1 MEGGQKN
8 NNKATGAATNP
19 KAGSVK
25 KPRAMSWGLLSRKVN
40 ELPTTP
46 EPEPSCFVSHVNQTL
61 RRELF
66 KKHYRPGRW
75 TEFTPNET
83 ADAVECFKAL
93 LNEYHCTY
101 DTVRKVKREKVLPAR
116 KQALIKVERCQCLV
130 HQVF

>member
-1 MEGGQKN
+1 MEGGQTN
-8 NNKATGAATNP
+8 NNKPTAAATNP
-19 KAGSVK
+19 TAGSVK
-25 KPRAMSWGLLSRKVN
+25 KPRAMSWLLSRKVDDT
-40 ELPTTP
+40 PSTP

-66 KKHYRPGRW
+66 KKYYRPGRW

-101 DTVRKVKREKVLPAR
+101 DTVRKVKKEKVLPAR